1 MGKLKQIIIDNPM
14 LDGELKQVI
23 IDNPMLDGELQRD
36 PTVDRRVYIMNGHSL
51 NKHDF
56 IAKVLV
62 DLYLNTDRK
71 DLRYQLD
78 VLLHGDNDINDVLCV
93 GDNEY
98 MSYIDNL
105 GDADGEEEYRGIITQ
120 TENIEE
126 TYPLKKFEVSYDVEV
141 KPLTPDI
148 FHRGRKRWKR
158 VSEIVEATRFRDA
171 KEIIQEKFKND
182 PKGLKIKSIDV
193 SEIRG

>member
-1 MGKLKQIIIDNPM
+1 MGKLKQM
-14 LDGELKQVI
+14 I

-62 DLYLNTDRK
+62 DLYLNTNRK
-71 DLRYQLD
+71 DLREQLD
-78 VLLHGDNDINDVLCV
+78 ALLNDDNSVESIMSSGLLGELLCI
-93 GDNEY
+93 GKNQY

-105 GDADGEEEYRGIITQ
+105 GDPDGDEEYRGIITQ

>member
-1 MGKLKQIIIDNPM
+1 MGKLKQMIIDNPA
-14 LDGELKQVI
+14 LDEG
-23 IDNPMLDGELQRD
+23 LQRD
-36 PTVDRRVYIMNGHSL
+36 PIEDTRVYIMNGHSL
-51 NKHDF
+51 NRSYF

-71 DLRYQLD
+71 DLREQLD
-78 VLLHGDNDINDVLCV
+78 VLLHDDDINDVLYI
-93 GDNEY
+93 GNNEY
-98 MSYIDNL
+98 MSYIDIL
-105 GDADGEEEYRGIITQ
+105 GDPDGEEEYRGIITQ

-148 FHRGRKRWKR
+148 FHRGKKRWKR

-182 PKGLKIKSIDV
+182 SKERKIKSIDV

>member
-1 MGKLKQIIIDNPM
+1 MGKLKQMIIDNPE
-14 LDGELKQVI
+14 LDEG
-23 IDNPMLDGELQRD
+23 LQRD
-36 PTVDRRVYIMNGHSL
+36 PNADPRAYIINNESVTREL
-51 NKHDF
+51 F
-56 IAKVLV
+56 IEQVLK
-62 DLYLNTDRK
+62 DLYLNTNRK
-71 DLRYQLD
+71 DLREQLD
-78 VLLHGDNDINDVLCV
+78 ALLNDDNSVESIMSSGLLGELLCI
-93 GDNEY
+93 GKNQY

-105 GDADGEEEYRGIITQ
+105 GDPDGDEEYRGIITQ